1 LGRGAGSPSS
11 TMWPGLRSEAYF
23 RAKCHLEPSNR
34 LITIDM
40 GRKLRETLPP
50 FWGEGGGSPSNT
62 IAWAKAYL
70 HIKWHLNP
78 SSRLATTDI
87 GRKLVGCAPLR
98 EGELGTHL
106 TQCGQ
111 GRGLP
116 ACQVSSRSIQP
127 FGHNTPALQTG
138 QDRTDDGLI
147 AYGEP
152 FYERSPQNRTTQKNF
167 YTLLFTPLPIMLS
180 LL

>member
-1 LGRGAGSPSS
+1 
-11 TMWPGLRSEAYF
+11 
-23 RAKCHLEPSNR
+23 
-34 LITIDM
+34 M

-138 QDRTDDGLI
+138 QDRRRSDSIRRTVLRTVAPKPNDTEKLLYLI
-147 AYGEP
+147 VYA
-152 FYERSPQNRTTQKNF
+152 TTNNVVTAVMPYNF
-167 YTLLFTPLPIMLS
+167 VPC
-180 LL
+180 